1 MKLRLIV
8 PGLLVLVV
16 LLAGCVPIPNL
27 RNPKFLKD
35 DSLIA
40 SEPPC
45 AAPCW
50 RGITPGETAWSDALT
65 ILEDAT
71 DFENPQVQTADGGG
85 PQVGAQWKP
94 VDGEDCCQIYS
105 EDGKTVSLILLQLAP
120 DMTLGQILEARGE
133 PQYAIGTPGNDE
145 QAIVS
150 LFYPEQSLIV
160 VAFVAGAAKGE
171 LSESSEI
178 IGAYYLTPDRMDI
191 ILKTSSL
198 YGWKD
203 YQPFS
208 AYAADA
214 ENADFV
220 ITPSVTL
227 TPTEASQ

>member
-8 PGLLVLVV
+8 PGLLALVV
-16 LLAGCVPIPNL
+16 LLSACVPIPNL

-50 RGITPGETAWSDALT
+50 RGITPGETAWSDALI

-71 DFENPQVQTADGGG
+71 DFENPEVQTTDNG

-94 VDGEDCCQIYS
+94 IDGESCCQIYS

-120 DMTLGQILEARGE
+120 DMTLRQVIDARGE
-133 PQYAIGTPGNDE
+133 PQYAIGTPGNDD

-150 LFYPEQSLIV
+150 LFYPDSSLIV

-171 LSESSEI
+171 LSESSEV
-178 IGAYYLTPDRMDI
+178 IGAYYLTADRMDV

-198 YGWKD
+198 YSWKW

-208 AYAADA
+208 AYASDA
-214 ENADFV
+214 ENADFA

-227 TPTEASQ
+227 TPTEAPQ